1 MPSPNDAAVLGAYGE
16 AVEAAK
22 RECEAKWGLG
32 RLERLVALG
41 NTDLLARFRRQQQT
55 WAAAIAAAWG
65 CEVIPAGVLASA
77 QVRAEA
83 MQRAWWA
90 LNAWAEA
97 EGHRPI
103 APWVWEV
110 RLADGTVA
118 ALVEDDAAASKVI
131 AEGRAVAV
139 YTAQEVGALIDA
151 IPGALQLAK
160 ATWQGAKFKAPDV
173 PRSNGQW
180 VAVGDEIPFG
190 DAPPGGLTQPDLG
203 ASSNASMASA
213 ALPTWQE
220 DLAP

>member
-1 MPSPNDAAVLGAYGE
+1 MPSPEDAARLGAFGE

-32 RLERLVALG
+32 RLERLAALG
-41 NTDLLARFRRQQQT
+41 STDLLAKFRRQETT
-55 WAAAIAAAWG
+55 WRAAIEAAWAPPMVPADVLAAAQAK
-65 CEVIPAGVLASA
+65 
-77 QVRAEA
+77 AEA

-131 AEGRAVAV
+131 AEGRAVSV
-139 YTAQEVGALIDA
+139 YTAREIGAVLDA
-151 IPGALQLAK
+151 LPDALKLAK
-160 ATWQGAKFKAPDV
+160 TYWTGAKFQGPDL
-173 PRSNGQW
+173 PRSKGEW
-180 VAVGDEIPFG
+180 VEHGEEIPFG
-190 DAPPGGLTQPDLG
+190 ESPPGGLPQ
-203 ASSNASMASA
+203 S
-213 ALPTWQE
+213 WQD
-220 DLAP
+220 DLA